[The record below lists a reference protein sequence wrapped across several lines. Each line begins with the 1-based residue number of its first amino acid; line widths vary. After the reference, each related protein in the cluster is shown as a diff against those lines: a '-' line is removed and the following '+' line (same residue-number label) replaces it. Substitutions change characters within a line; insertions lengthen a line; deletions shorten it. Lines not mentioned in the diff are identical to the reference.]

1 MKEQKKEIIFYLR
14 EVRGNFSQK
23 VTFKMDLTRVKWYI

>member
-1 MKEQKKEIIFYLR
+1 MKEQKKEITFYLR

-23 VTFKMDLTRVKWYI
+23 VTFKMGLTREKYF